1 MSGFIGGCVNF
12 PRDRKNPQDI
22 TDILVVMGT
31 LNDFVVIVAV
41 IWHSYIQMSFVYL
54 IL

>member
-1 MSGFIGGCVNF
+1 MSGFIGACVNF
-12 PRDRKNPQDI
+12 PRDRKTPPDI

-41 IWHSYIQMSFVYL
+41 NCHSYIQMSFIYL
-54 IL
+54 IS